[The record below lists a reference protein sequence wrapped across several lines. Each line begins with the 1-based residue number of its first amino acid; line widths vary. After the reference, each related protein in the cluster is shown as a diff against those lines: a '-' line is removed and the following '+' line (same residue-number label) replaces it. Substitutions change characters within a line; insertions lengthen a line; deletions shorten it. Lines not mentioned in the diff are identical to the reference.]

1 MSEIFLVPLNRPEE
15 APRLLDAA
23 RQMAE
28 RVGSARIDVLG
39 IRIPPDTMII
49 PSDEVISAAHL
60 DALIEQEAAR
70 AAKLKAIF
78 DRWAAGVSSPTISV
92 AWTELDGLPSDLV
105 PARAQGADLVIIAR
119 PQRPADQGQRQTTH
133 AALFAS
139 HRPVLAVPPASQSDT
154 SLPAFGRHLAI
165 AWKDDGRAVKAVIPA
180 LRYFADA
187 ERVAV
192 IAGYRE
198 SKAPA
203 ALPEPLA
210 ERGLAA
216 EMHAIPIGKEAFG
229 QTLLDKAKALGADLL
244 VMGAYTHS
252 PFREMLLGG
261 VTRHVLI
268 HAEIPVLMR
277 H

>member
-15 APRLLDAA
+15 ALRLLDAA

-28 RVGSARIDVLG
+28 RVGSARVDVLG

-49 PSDEVISAAHL
+49 PSDEAISAAHL

-70 AAKLKAIF
+70 VAKLKAAF
-78 DRWAAGVSSPTISV
+78 DHWAAGVSSPTLSV
-92 AWTELDGLPSDLV
+92 VWTELDGLPSDLV

-139 HRPVLAVPPASQSDT
+139 HRPVLTVPPATTPDAV
-154 SLPAFGRHLAI
+154 LPPFGRCVAI
-165 AWKDDGRAVKAVIPA
+165 AWKDDGRAVKAMIPA

-187 ERVAV
+187 ERIAV
-192 IAGYRE
+192 IAGHRE
-198 SKAPA
+198 GKVSA

-210 ERGLAA
+210 ERGLTA
-216 EMHAIPIGKEAFG
+216 EMHALPIGKEAFG
-229 QTLLDKAKALGADLL
+229 QALLDKAKTLGADVL